1 MKRLL
6 RGSLFLAFGVL
17 AAWTA
22 AGAASAA
29 AGEDRDRPAPRIEF
43 LIDKDAFAIPVAQAE
58 TVKSDL
64 LSRFSVRL
72 YGGYCY
78 IGAADVNA
86 GSRGFIDLLEA
97 YGGLGLGTFNG
108 GYNPVH
114 GGFDAGIDLIYQ
126 VTPAIGI
133 GLGAGFIRHTQDSE
147 ASLLGASYNMI
158 TRISPTV
165 SAIPVRLG
173 AFYTIPISAR
183 VDLTAELGG
192 AYYAGLEFDLERY
205 RDNLS
210 GDWEEALFSGG
221 EAGSS
226 RFGVHGGLGLEYK
239 LSAKMGVF
247 VQAAGRYAK
256 LGNFGTA
263 SAIINDEAGGGT
275 LDGKL
280 YLRTSI
286 GSLGSNSSFLVYAT
300 PPVSDE
306 DTIYREPKFDLSG
319 FSLQL
324 GIRIRL

>member
-1 MKRLL
+1 MKRQALGFGL
-6 RGSLFLAFGVL
+6 FSLGLFSI
-17 AAWTA
+17 AAL
-22 AGAASAA
+22 ASAA
-29 AGEDRDRPAPRIEF
+29 PAGPGDRPAPPIQF
-43 LIDKDAFAIPVAQAE
+43 LIDKDAFAAPVAQAE
-58 TVKSDL
+58 TLKSDL

-86 GSRGFIDLLEA
+86 GSRGFIDLLET
-97 YGGLGLGTFNG
+97 YGGLGFGTFNG

-114 GGFDAGIDLIYQ
+114 GGFDAGIDLVYQ

-158 TRISPTV
+158 TRVSPTV
-165 SAIPVRLG
+165 SAVPVRLG

-192 AYYAGLEFDLERY
+192 AYYAGLEFDLEETQ
-205 RDNLS
+205 DDLS
-210 GDWEEALFSGG
+210 GHWRESQFSGG

-226 RFGVHGGLGLEYK
+226 KFGVHGSLGLEYK

-247 VQAAGRYAK
+247 IQAAGRYAK

-263 SAIINDEAGGGT
+263 WVNVNDWVGGGT
-275 LDGKL
+275 IDGKL

-300 PPVSDE
+300 PPASDE